1 MKEFNLKVPDLACG
15 HCVAAVRGALEG
27 IEGVE
32 EVEVSLD
39 SKAVRVLG
47 IDELDI
53 SDIVGAIQA
62 AGYSPD
68 VSG

>member
-1 MKEFNLKVPDLACG
+1 MKEFNLKVPDLVCG

-27 IEGVE
+27 IEGVQ
-32 EVEVSLD
+32 EVEVYLD

-47 IDELDI
+47 IDEMDI
-53 SDIVGAIQA
+53 SDIVGAIEA